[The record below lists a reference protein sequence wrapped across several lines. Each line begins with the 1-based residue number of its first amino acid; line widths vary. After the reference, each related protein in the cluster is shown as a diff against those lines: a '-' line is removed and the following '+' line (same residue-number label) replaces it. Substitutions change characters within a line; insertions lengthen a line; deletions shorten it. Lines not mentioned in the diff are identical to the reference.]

1 MPIEKDKH
9 MKLVE
14 ALRQEALSTFQD
26 KILVVQLD
34 RPGNLDSFHFSLP
47 DEIDFDQD
55 NRDALQECLYEY
67 LIKIINKKKEIDV

>member
-34 RPGNLDSFHFSLP
+34 RHGNLDSFHFSLP
-47 DEIDFDQD
+47 DEIDI
-55 NRDALQECLYEY
+55 AMH
-67 LIKIINKKKEIDV
+67 

>member
-34 RPGNLDSFHFSLP
+34 RHGNLDSFHFSLP
-47 DEIDFDQD
+47 DEIDIAMHYK
-55 NRDALQECLYEY
+55 NACMN
-67 LIKIINKKKEIDV
+67 I